1 MADMQGDAERF
12 FAQIEG
18 MSGAQLAE
26 RGRIARMQ
34 QRWTETPW
42 YRREHGLEQL
52 AIATAEIFGLLHDSS
67 ARVEAV
73 RDAAQD
79 MVRDA
84 DADEPLTEQRKRSFM
99 DEAIKQLAE
108 ANIAPTAY
116 FANEPAPDAQDD
128 APADTSA
135 RWSVFATAF
144 CVCSCCLWSHAQWQF
159 TCTVCE
165 IPPSPHTDII
175 PTQWV

>member
-52 AIATAEIFGLLHDSS
+52 AIATAEIFGLLHDSN

-84 DADEPLTEQRKRSFM
+84 DA
-99 DEAIKQLAE
+99 
-108 ANIAPTAY
+108 
-116 FANEPAPDAQDD
+116 
-128 APADTSA
+128 SA
-135 RWSVFATAF
+135 RPRPARGAELALAGRRRARGADLIALRRAF
-144 CVCSCCLWSHAQWQF
+144 W
-159 TCTVCE
+159 
-165 IPPSPHTDII
+165 
-175 PTQWV
+175 

>member
-1 MADMQGDAERF
+1 MANTQSDAERF

-18 MSGAQLAE
+18 MTGAQLAE

-42 YRREHGLEQL
+42 YQRAHGLEQL
-52 AIATAEIFGLLHDSS
+52 AIATAEIFGLLLGSD

-84 DADEPLTEQRKRSFM
+84 DP
-99 DEAIKQLAE
+99 DEA
-108 ANIAPTAY
+108 P
-116 FANEPAPDAQDD
+116 PAP
-128 APADTSA
+128 
-135 RWSVFATAF
+135 
-144 CVCSCCLWSHAQWQF
+144 
-159 TCTVCE
+159 
-165 IPPSPHTDII
+165 
-175 PTQWV
+175 